1 MKHKKVIDI
10 SEKIM
15 YNYIIRNGVMA
26 MVEQLL
32 QKTLEELEKENKEL
46 TKKETKNVFKDIKPI
61 SKN

>member
-1 MKHKKVIDI
+1 
-10 SEKIM
+10 
-15 YNYIIRNGVMA
+15 